1 MFGKSITL
9 FRLFGFAVRIDLTW
23 IFIAVLVTWSLA
35 EGIFPAQLKGQTTVI
50 YWVMGVLGA
59 VGLFLSIIFHE
70 LCHSLVARRFGLEM
84 SGITLFIFGGVAEMT
99 EEPRSPKAEFFMAA
113 AGPLSSIVLGLA
125 VLAVARFMPGPFFHP
140 TSATKEVLLYLG
152 EINLILAAFNLIPA
166 FPLDGGRV
174 LRAILWGRHGN
185 IKRATRVTSSIGS
198 GFGAIL
204 IVLGVVSFIT
214 GSFVAGVWWF
224 LIGMFLRGAAS
235 QSYRQLLL
243 RRELEGEPV
252 RRFMTTEPVTVDPE
266 LYVRDLVEQYVFRTH
281 HKLYPVVDEDRLM
294 GCVTLAQVKGVPR
307 DKWDWTRVRDLAS
320 GCSEENTL
328 SPDTD
333 AMEALTRM
341 RRHHVSRLMVV
352 EGGHLV
358 GILSLK
364 DLMNFLSMKVELDAS

>member
-1 MFGKSITL
+1 MFGRSITL
-9 FRLFGFAVRIDLTW
+9 FRLFGFAVRIDVTW

-35 EGIFPAQLKGQTTVI
+35 QGIFPAQVKGQTALV
-50 YWVMGVLGA
+50 YWVMGTLGA

-70 LCHSLVARRFGLEM
+70 LCHSLVARRFGMEM

-99 EEPRSPKAEFFMAA
+99 DEPPSPRAEFFMAA
-113 AGPLSSIVLGLA
+113 AGPISSVLLGLA
-125 VLAVARFMPGPFFHP
+125 VLAGAWFMPGPFLKAASP
-140 TSATKEVLLYLG
+140 AKGVLLYLG
-152 EINLILAAFNLIPA
+152 EINLVLAAFNLIPA

-174 LRAILWGRHGN
+174 LRAVLWGRHGN
-185 IKRATRVTSSIGS
+185 IKRATRVTSTIGS
-198 GFGAIL
+198 GFGALL
-204 IVLGVVSFIT
+204 IVLGVISFIT
-214 GSFVAGVWWF
+214 GNVVSGVWWF
-224 LIGMFLRGAAS
+224 LIGMFLRGAAG

-252 RRFMTTEPVTVDPE
+252 RRFMTTDPVTVDPDV
-266 LYVRDLVEQYVFRTH
+266 YVRDLVEQYVFRTH
-281 HKLYPVVDEDRLM
+281 HKLYPVVDDGRLL
-294 GCVTLAQVKGVPR
+294 GCVTLAQVKEVPR
-307 DKWDWTRVRDLAS
+307 EKWDWTRVRDLAS

-341 RRHHVSRLMVV
+341 RRYHASRLMVV
-352 EGGHLV
+352 EGGTLV

>member
-35 EGIFPAQLKGQTTVI
+35 EGIFPAQLAGQTTFV
-50 YWVMGVLGA
+50 YWTMGVLGA

-99 EEPRSPKAEFFMAA
+99 EEPRSPKAELFMAA
-113 AGPLSSIVLGLA
+113 AGPLSSIVLGVA
-125 VLAVARFMPGPFFHP
+125 VLVGASFLPGGFFHA

-198 GFGAIL
+198 GFGAVL

-214 GSFVAGVWWF
+214 GNFVSGVWWF
-224 LIGMFLRGAAS
+224 LIGMFLRGAAG

-252 RRFMTTEPVTVDPE
+252 RRFMTTEPVTVDPD

-281 HKLYPVVDEDRLM
+281 HKLYPVVDDGRLM
-294 GCVTLAQVKGVPR
+294 GCVTLAQVKEVPR
-307 DKWDWTRVRDLAS
+307 EKWDWTRVRELAS
-320 GCSEENTL
+320 GCSAENTL
-328 SPDTD
+328 SPDSD

-352 EGGHLV
+352 EDGHLV